1 MADPEQAY
9 HGDRAT
15 NPDSLAIKVARKVTV
30 TVVYEYEGGQKVE
43 QKLRVRPETFL
54 VSQYCP
60 VVKVPGTQELVSAE
74 DSSFVMHGMALVG

>member
-43 QKLRVRPETFL
+43 QKLRVCE
-54 VSQYCP
+54 
-60 VVKVPGTQELVSAE
+60 SAWNTGA
-74 DSSFVMHGMALVG
+74 SFR